1 MWNLKYDAKKLIYKT
16 NRLMHTES
24 KLIAKGGNKGGRQNQ
39 SLLLK
44 DKGADKIRIW
54 DQQIH
59 STTCKINHK
68 DVL

>member
-16 NRLMHTES
+16 NRLMHTER

-54 DQQIH
+54 D
-59 STTCKINHK
+59 
-68 DVL
+68 